1 LIVGLYAFPMP
12 AIRASRNVR
21 DFIRDLCATTSAVS
35 QSNLITIGQIL
46 REAGEISQA
55 GHGVNAASATP
66 LDVAMLLIAITVEP
80 KLKDAVE
87 DVRKYGGL
95 VRFDPD
101 DVPTITEDD
110 DLFVPTGYALRH
122 MLAKALKQCS
132 SKGPRRFS
140 SFRITLSDFK
150 PEARLELADYR
161 IDDSGDTRTGTI
173 KLYFEP
179 NELWGQQPEDK
190 RKIIELDA
198 RLLNTAADLLKPN
211 VAAANRAHQDA
222 SRNETNLPAPTGRPV
237 PSDETPQAAK
247 PEASTEHL
255 KASETERESQAG
267 FQSLGDPSGGIFSS
281 SQKESLDDDP
291 QNNRPDRLSACVT

>member
-1 LIVGLYAFPMP
+1 MP
-12 AIRASRNVR
+12 AVRATRNVR

-66 LDVAMLLIAITVEP
+66 LDVATLLIAITAEP

-87 DVRKYGGL
+87 DVRKYGDL

-122 MLAKALKQCS
+122 TLAKALKQCS

-140 SFRITLSDFK
+140 SFRITLSDFR
-150 PEARLELADYR
+150 PEACLRFSDYR
-161 IDDSGDTRTGTI
+161 IDDSGDTRIGTI
-173 KLYFEP
+173 ELHFEP

-190 RKIIELDA
+190 RKIIELGP

-211 VAAANRAHQDA
+211 VATANRARQDA
-222 SRNETNLPAPTGRPV
+222 GRNETNLPASTGRPA
-237 PSDETPQAAK
+237 PSDETPQAAR

-255 KASETERESQAG
+255 KASETERKSQAG

-281 SQKESLDDDP
+281 SIKENPNDDP
-291 QNNRPDRLSACVT
+291 